1 MQMRFMTC
9 GEISSMT
16 HFLQIRLR
24 LSIATSLVIPWVCPD
39 LLGEG
44 KEIEKIISI
53 LAFAIM
59 SSSLCKQP
67 LILSIRMRNQTF
79 LFNYSSLY

>member
-1 MQMRFMTC
+1 MTC

-16 HFLQIRLR
+16 HILQIRLR
-24 LSIATSLVIPWVCPD
+24 LAIATSLVIAWVCPD

-53 LAFAIM
+53 LAIM
-59 SSSLCKQP
+59 SGSLCKQP
-67 LILSIRMRNQTF
+67 EHQNEESNLSFQLFLSIQRLTV
-79 LFNYSSLY
+79 

>member
-16 HFLQIRLR
+16 HILQIRLR
-24 LSIATSLVIPWVCPD
+24 LSITTSLVIPWVCPD
-39 LLGEG
+39 LLGES

-53 LAFAIM
+53 LAIM
-59 SSSLCKQP
+59 SGSLCKQP